1 MKFIERLEG
10 IKILIFKRIIPLFCC
25 LIILGGCA
33 GNSPNAEGNK
43 GVTKIVLWHGINPP
57 ENREI
62 FNRLLA
68 EFNQANPEIEV
79 EALYIGQPDEQLPK
93 IIAAIV
99 GNQPPDILWYVPQLT
114 GKLVELQAIKPLQDW
129 WNNSPIKDEIDPVM
143 LPTMELEGNI
153 WSVPFATNNTA
164 VFYRPSLFKEAGITK
179 LPTSWEEFKQ
189 VAKQLTKDTNND
201 GIAEQNGVL
210 LAVGKGEFTVF
221 VWLPFIFS
229 ANGEIVNANNQP
241 TLTNPGV
248 EKALSLG
255 RELVE
260 EKVALLSAPDRGY
273 ELDNF
278 IAGKV
283 AMQITGP
290 WTLAQLNQSGI
301 DYDVFPLPV
310 IEKPATVLGGE
321 SLFVFKTTPERE
333 KAALKFLQYIL
344 SEDFQKKWAIST
356 GYLPINIKA
365 QKSPEYQQFLT
376 EKPVIK
382 VFLEQMKYAK
392 SRPIIANYP
401 LISENLGRA
410 IESVLLGKMSAKQA
424 LEEAQKR
431 VSLESKT

>member
-1 MKFIERLEG
+1 MDLLG
-10 IKILIFKRIIPLFCC
+10 IFAKVKYTIFRRIIPLFFC
-25 LIILGGCA
+25 LIIIGGCGG
-33 GNSPNAEGNK
+33 GNLNVDGGEN
-43 GVTKIVLWHGINPP
+43 VTKIVLWHGINPP

-62 FNRLLA
+62 FNKLLA
-68 EFNQANPEIEV
+68 EFNQANPDIEV

-129 WNNSPIKDEIDPVM
+129 WNNLPIKDEIDPVM
-143 LPTMELEGNI
+143 LPTMELDGDI

-179 LPTSWEEFKQ
+179 LPTTWEEFKQ
-189 VAKQLTKDTNND
+189 VAKQLTKDANND

-229 ANGEIVNANNQP
+229 ANGEIVSANNQP
-241 TLTNPGV
+241 TLTNPGI

-260 EKVALLSAPDRGY
+260 EKVAILSAPDRGY

-321 SLFVFKTTPERE
+321 NLFVFKTTPERE
-333 KAALKFLQYIL
+333 KAALKFLEYIL

-365 QKSPEYQQFLT
+365 QQSTEYQEFLRQN
-376 EKPVIK
+376 PVIK

-392 SRPIIANYP
+392 SRPIIADYP

-431 VSLESKT
+431 VYLESNT